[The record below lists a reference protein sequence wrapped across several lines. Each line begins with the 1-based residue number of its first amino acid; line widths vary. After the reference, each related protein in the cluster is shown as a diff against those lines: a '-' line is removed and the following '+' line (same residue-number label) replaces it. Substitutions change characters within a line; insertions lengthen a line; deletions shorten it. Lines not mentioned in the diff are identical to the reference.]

1 MKYCIGLCTILMM
14 FGLYAQGQEDRYIMT
29 VRGKLAVG
37 EMGKTLVH
45 EHMVT
50 NFDGTP
56 TPNQSFTDQQMAI
69 KTILPYLHH
78 LKDLGYSTLFECT
91 PSYIGKNVRLLQKLS
106 ELSGIH
112 IVTNTGYYAAVDKKY
127 LPESIQDET
136 VNSLAALWHKEWQE
150 GIADTGI
157 RPGFIKL
164 GVGTGKLDDIEQ
176 KIFRAGM
183 LLSKKT
189 GLAVAVHTGDGASMA
204 SQAGLA
210 EESNFDFNRL
220 IWVHA
225 QNGEDDERIR
235 MAKKGI
241 WISLDGV
248 SKTRIDDYVAMI
260 VTLQEQGLLS
270 KLLLSHDDGWA
281 VVNNKGEISLTLFEN
296 GNDTPYQTISEV
308 LLKKLYEHGFTKE
321 QLDLIFIENPKR
333 AFALPH

>member
-1 MKYCIGLCTILMM
+1 
-14 FGLYAQGQEDRYIMT
+14 MT

-50 NFDGTP
+50 NFDGTLS
-56 TPNQSFTDQQMAI
+56 PNQSFKDQELAI
-69 KTILPYLHH
+69 KTILPYLNH
-78 LKDLGYSTLFECT
+78 LKSLGYSTLFECT
-91 PSYIGKNVRLLQKLS
+91 PSYIGKDVRLLQKLS
-106 ELSGIH
+106 ELSGLH

-127 LPESIQDET
+127 LPKSVQDET
-136 VNSLAALWHKEWQE
+136 VNSLAALWYKEWQE

-164 GVGTGKLDDIEQ
+164 GVGTGTLDAIEQ
-176 KIFRAGM
+176 KIFRAGL

-189 GLAVAVHTGDGASMA
+189 GMAVAVHTGDGASMA
-204 SQAGLA
+204 SQARLV
-210 EESNFDFNRL
+210 EEHNFDFNRL

-225 QNGEDDERIR
+225 QNGEDEERIR
-235 MAKKGI
+235 MAKKGL

-260 VTLQEQGLLS
+260 ATLREHGLLS

-281 VVNNKGEISLTLFEN
+281 VVNDNGEHSLTPFEN
-296 GNDTPYQTISEV
+296 GNDSPYRTISEV
-308 LLKKLYEHGFTKE
+308 LLQKLYERGFTKE
-321 QLDLIFIENPKR
+321 QIDLLFIENPKL